1 MNAKSIGNEIN
12 VTIPLSPS
20 QHRLPSLTSS
30 QLSSLSSQHALL
42 MVLTKGR
49 GQSQDWPSHG
59 GRVGGL
65 AYNIDWI
72 YLCTGRGT
80 HSRRCLCSAG
90 ELLIA
95 ASWTLAWE
103 KQVRYKRTKRAKKKK
118 KTQELPGNKHCVQY
132 PLSGQGNP
140 EHPVN
145 RGGKQRGQPEALLLC
160 SLESSLAP
168 GGKWSFQLM
177 FSLFPI

>member
-1 MNAKSIGNEIN
+1 MIKTVTRTGNGSAQIRFYDNDLMNARSIGNEIN

-49 GQSQDWPSHG
+49 GQSQDWHSHG
-59 GRVGGL
+59 VRVGGL

-72 YLCTGRGT
+72 YLCAGRGT

-103 KQVRYKRTKRAKKKK
+103 KQVRYKRTKRAKKKRHK
-118 KTQELPGNKHCVQY
+118 SCLGTSTV
-132 PLSGQGNP
+132 
-140 EHPVN
+140 
-145 RGGKQRGQPEALLLC
+145 
-160 SLESSLAP
+160 
-168 GGKWSFQLM
+168 
-177 FSLFPI
+177 FSTLYRDKETLNIP